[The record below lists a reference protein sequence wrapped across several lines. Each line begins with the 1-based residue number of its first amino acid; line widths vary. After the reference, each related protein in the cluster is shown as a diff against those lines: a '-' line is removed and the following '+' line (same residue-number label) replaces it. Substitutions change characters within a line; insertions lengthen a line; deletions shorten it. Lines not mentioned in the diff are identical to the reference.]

1 VFRTGENDRIE
12 MRDNPDSGE
21 PRVNGVILLD
31 GATFAHQ
38 GRERS

>member
-1 VFRTGENDRIE
+1 MDDRIE

-21 PRVNGVILLD
+21 TRVNGVILVD
-31 GATFAHQ
+31 GAIFAHQ